1 MLTRIIILLVATL
14 VQLSAATYYVDF
26 VGGSDSND
34 GLSTSTAWKRCPGDT
49 SATGTPAAAS
59 LSPGDTIRF
68 KGGVA
73 YVGQI
78 RTDGDGTFGNPI
90 IYEGGDIS
98 GWGTGYGIIDGT
110 GISAASWTS
119 THRGLLNLPSFSV
132 MRNLLVTNAAPNNA
146 AYAQVSLAGSF
157 ITVSNC
163 ATGGGSG
170 GANGGNGFQIY
181 RGSGASGT
189 NYTFVNCSSISNA
202 WHGFFAV
209 GTLTNVFY
217 TNCYAQWN
225 GVQTGTYADGWFIGD
240 NSFGYPNNVILSE
253 CVADNHPQKGGMIF
267 EPVINAMMDRCTVT
281 GTNAFGV
288 AVINTQYSTAI
299 CSNITLQN
307 CVIDVD
313 TAVSGAPLQ
322 IKASNNS
329 FTNGI
334 KDVKLLNNT
343 FRIRKG
349 GDNTAVVWAQTQTTT
364 FIEGVYATNN
374 IICTGSN
381 SITLVN
387 LNART
392 TNCFFDY
399 NLYWTNRPARVN
411 VEFVT
416 NGTNTT
422 PVNWWPQQ
430 EANSALRRLTNNVGV
445 DASFMPVA
453 GGAAVDNGL
462 SLSGL
467 FNNDRVGT
475 LRPQGAGWDIG
486 VYELVIGV
494 GTVSS
499 RINSGFSTGGKAF
512 RTR

>member
-1 MLTRIIILLVATL
+1 
-14 VQLSAATYYVDF
+14 
-26 VGGSDSND
+26 
-34 GLSTSTAWKRCPGDT
+34 
-49 SATGTPAAAS
+49 
-59 LSPGDTIRF
+59 
-68 KGGVA
+68 
-73 YVGQI
+73 
-78 RTDGDGTFGNPI
+78 
-90 IYEGGDIS
+90 
-98 GWGTGYGIIDGT
+98 
-110 GISAASWTS
+110 
-119 THRGLLNLPSFSV
+119 

-157 ITVSNC
+157 ISVSNC

-170 GANGGNGFQIY
+170 GASGGNGFQIY

-189 NYTFVNCSSISNA
+189 NYTFVNCSSVSNA

-217 TNCYAQWN
+217 TNCYASWN

-240 NSFGYPNNVILSE
+240 NSFGFPNNVILSE

-267 EPVINAMMDRCTVT
+267 EPGLNVIMERCTVT

-288 AVINTQYSTAI
+288 AVINTQYSTFNA
-299 CSNITLQN
+299 SNITIRN
-307 CVIDVD
+307 CIIDVD
-313 TAVSGAPLQ
+313 AAVSGAPLQ

-334 KDVKLLNNT
+334 KAVYLFNNT
-343 FRIRKG
+343 IRIRKG

-364 FIEGVYATNN
+364 FIEGIYATNN
-374 IICTGSN
+374 IISTGSN

-392 TNCFFDY
+392 TNTFFDY
-399 NLYWTNRPARVN
+399 NLYWTNVPARVN

-430 EANSALRRLTNNVGV
+430 DPNAALRRLTNNVGL
-445 DASFMPVA
+445 DASLYPLVGSPA
-453 GGAAVDNGL
+453 IDTGV
-462 SLSGL
+462 SLSSY
-467 FNNDRVGT
+467 FANDRSGT
-475 LRPQGAGWDIG
+475 SRPQGEAWDIG
-486 VYELVIGV
+486 EFEYITPGETVIRSIRTGKQ
-494 GTVSS
+494 TSS
-499 RINSGFSTGGKAF
+499 GKVVW
-512 RTR
+512 